1 MKKYFIRLQGFECIK
16 DDCFLA
22 KNDQKARRLFL
33 EFTKGK
39 EIKYLTLCKITKYG
53 VCLVPLKGT
62 YDERIKKYPRKFKKK
77 MQKQLKKTFEEVY
90 DELFKE
96 KHLALTLTDNEWE
109 QLTPKVIENAILRAH
124 VPTFLKKIAYKLLR
138 RYK

>member
-53 VCLVPLKGT
+53 V
-62 YDERIKKYPRKFKKK
+62 
-77 MQKQLKKTFEEVY
+77 
-90 DELFKE
+90 
-96 KHLALTLTDNEWE
+96 
-109 QLTPKVIENAILRAH
+109 
-124 VPTFLKKIAYKLLR
+124 
-138 RYK
+138 